1 MPTIARLGPY
11 RVFFFS
17 NERLEPPHVH
27 MQRERSLA
35 KYWLEPISLA
45 SSAGFSAPE
54 LRRMEQLAT
63 ENQQAWLEAWNEFFN
78 RRNSPAS
85 S

>member
-1 MPTIARLGPY
+1 MPTIARLGTY

-27 MQRERSLA
+27 IQREKSLA
-35 KYWLEPISLA
+35 KYWREAISLV
-45 SSAGFSAPE
+45 SATGFSARE
-54 LRRMEQLAT
+54 LRKLEQLAT
-63 ENQQAWLEAWNEFFN
+63 ENQPGWLEAWHEFFS
-78 RRNSPAS
+78 RRNSPES

>member
-27 MQRERSLA
+27 IQRERFLA

-45 SSAGFSAPE
+45 SATGFSARE
-54 LRRMEQLAT
+54 LRR
-63 ENQQAWLEAWNEFFN
+63 LE
-78 RRNSPAS
+78 
-85 S
+85 

>member
-45 SSAGFSAPE
+45 SATGFSARE
-54 LRRMEQLAT
+54 LRRLEQLVT
-63 ENQQAWLEAWNEFFN
+63 ENQQNWLEAWHEFFS
-78 RRNSPAS
+78 RRNSPES

>member
-17 NERLEPPHVH
+17 NERLEPLHVH

-35 KYWLEPISLA
+35 KYWLEPVSLA
-45 SSAGFSAPE
+45 SASGFSAWE
-54 LRRMEQLAT
+54 LRRLEQLVT
-63 ENQQAWLEAWNEFFN
+63 ENQQNWLEAWHEFFS
-78 RRNSPAS
+78 RRNSPQS